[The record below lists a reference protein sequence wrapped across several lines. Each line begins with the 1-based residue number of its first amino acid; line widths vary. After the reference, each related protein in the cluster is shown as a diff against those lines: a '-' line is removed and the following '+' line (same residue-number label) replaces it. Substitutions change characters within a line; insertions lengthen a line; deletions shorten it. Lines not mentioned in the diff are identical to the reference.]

1 MKKITELQHLEIYS
15 KSGEYLGRVFDI
27 RSAGLPEHG
36 VTSSGRVVHQIV
48 YGTVGL
54 VERLGIRQSNAETVA
69 WASVVEIDEK
79 RIVVDI

>member
-15 KSGEYLGRVFDI
+15 KSGAYMGRVFDL
-27 RSAGLPEHG
+27 RSSGLPEHG
-36 VTSSGRVVHQIV
+36 ITSSAREIDEIV

-54 VERLGIRQSNAETVA
+54 FERLGLRQSKAETVD
-69 WASVVEIDEK
+69 WSSVLEIDEK